1 MCMWFEC
8 PKMDNGMTH
17 IENWVH
23 RSRQRISFVTQMDGL
38 IDALLTENNM
48 SILELF
54 DSNMVVK
61 DTSIKTVPEK
71 LKACQKKGW
80 EGLWKMR
87 DRNFLISQDEFHANG
102 RDHSFRRCAQIS
114 ICIQIICC
122 VASCFHRSSKYM
134 GVSKNRGTPKWMVFI
149 MENPIKNGWFG
160 GKTHFFR
167 KHPYMAIPNPT
178 HRKNNISPPRLPPP
192 KPGKTTCAPPV
203 AETSCKGS
211 GTRNVAW
218 KFSGFRSGRCLEGKW
233 APTWMSRWEVRIN
246 G

>member
-71 LKACQKKGW
+71 LKACQKKVGKGCGRW
-80 EGLWKMR
+80 EIGTFLLVRMNFMR
-87 DRNFLISQDEFHANG
+87 MEG
-102 RDHSFRRCAQIS
+102 
-114 ICIQIICC
+114 IIASEDVPKYQFVFKLF
-122 VASCFHRSSKYM
+122 VALRHVSTDLQNIWVFPKI
-134 GVSKNRGTPKWMVFI
+134 GVPQ
-149 MENPIKNGWFG
+149 NGW
-160 GKTHFFR
+160 
-167 KHPYMAIPNPT
+167 
-178 HRKNNISPPRLPPP
+178 
-192 KPGKTTCAPPV
+192 
-203 AETSCKGS
+203 
-211 GTRNVAW
+211 
-218 KFSGFRSGRCLEGKW
+218 CL
-233 APTWMSRWEVRIN
+233 
-246 G
+246 